1 MVPKPNNKERRKN
14 RRYSKESLEKPIHDI
29 LGKEMM

>member
-14 RRYSKESLEKPIHDI
+14 RRYSEESLEKALHDI
-29 LGKEMM
+29 RGK

>member
-14 RRYSKESLEKPIHDI
+14 RHYSEESLDKALHDTK
-29 LGKEMM
+29 GK